1 MLDEGNLRAH
11 DAAGLDTHRIVHRDG
26 CGDVLHVIDAQLN
39 IGLLKGLVGRC
50 KGGVDLRLDPLGLLD
65 QPHQLLD

>member
-1 MLDEGNLRAH
+1 MLDEGNLRTH

-26 CGDVLHVIDAQLN
+26 RGDVLHIIDTQLD

-50 KGGVDLRLDPLGLLD
+50 EGGVDLRLDSLGLLD
-65 QPHQLLD
+65 QTHQFLD